1 MKNLKYITSA
11 LIVCSIIVF
20 LAPPISAAQTTPTKT
35 ASPKTKAAPTA
46 AAPTPAPAAAQPT
59 NMTPSPQYGRN
70 ITLLEAKEVVAAA
83 EAEAKRNNWSMVI
96 TIVEPNGAMVLMEKM
111 DGAQYGSIDV
121 AHKKAVTAANFRRP
135 TSLFQEAVKTGNLN
149 SIFTGAMALEGGE
162 LILKNGA
169 IIGAIG
175 VSGGSAPQDGVVAK
189 AGAAAVP

>member
-1 MKNLKYITSA
+1 MKHFIIIVTA
-11 LIVCSIIVF
+11 LIVCAP
-20 LAPPISAAQTTPTKT
+20 LAMANAQTRTPV
-35 ASPKTKAAPTA
+35 AAAPKAPAPKAAP
-46 AAPTPAPAAAQPT
+46 APTPAPAAAQALTPAPT
-59 NMTPSPQYGRN
+59 PQYGRN
-70 ITLLEAKEVVAAA
+70 ITLSEAKAVAAAA
-83 EAEAKRNNWSMVI
+83 EAEARKNNWAMVI
-96 TIVEPNGAMVLMEKM
+96 TIVEPNGAIVLSEKM

-121 AHKKAVTAANFRRP
+121 ANKKAITAANFRRP

-175 VSGGSAPQDGVVAK
+175 VSGGSAPQDGVAAR